1 MGAQLSLEYMRVSL
15 STLQSGGTT
24 TKSMILVT
32 QCPSMLALGACA
44 AMARSIVVSTGGKK
58 PSLQSI
64 CSWLEFFLEVA
75 AERQGALHLG
85 YPCPLLTY
93 LGVVLWGIL
102 NFLPWGLMVIPCK
115 WLVER
120 YFGPDPIVAQKAS
133 LSRVSRDLKQ
143 SERGRSELAEAPQR
157 ANEFF
162 ANMEISS
169 LWWRVRAVRGT
180 HQLLRRLQLPM
191 NVTETPSSCWDTAQD
206 QLDEMLLQLAARRG
220 EDLKALLQE
229 EDGSVNEQCLIQIF
243 DSATAAISVRR
254 NDMVRSAL
262 TQIAERSVED
272 LLLGITALHFP
283 LLQETELTSM
293 LGLRVQFMGEDAVD
307 MGGVRK
313 EFMDCFAEAL
323 TREEGTSPLS
333 LIERLC
339 LLSLGADSTWRPLP
353 CDEDER
359 GYLWALGRLLALAF
373 VYRCPCPLQL
383 SLLVFKCIL
392 GVPLRPGDVRQLDPD
407 FWTHR
412 VKPILQPGGAEERQ
426 RQLSSWGMDQL
437 TFTSA
442 DGSRELKPDGATLP
456 VTEQNKE
463 EYAQLLCEDFLIGP
477 IRPEIGCLIMG
488 FHELVPED
496 LLSASN
502 LDAEQLR
509 MLICGSNELDVD
521 EWEQYAVTEGPPQV
535 IGWFFDWLRK
545 QSAVAR
551 SKMLAFVTGSS
562 VLPCGWQGLRDPQ
575 GRFLP
580 FRVQVEGNATA
591 LPSAHTCTNLLVLP
605 PVLERWELESRLA
618 KVLEFAGREML
629 LA

>member
-1 MGAQLSLEYMRVSL
+1 MLQDMKNAGDIRLTCSAQVFR
-15 STLQSGGTT
+15 
-24 TKSMILVT
+24 
-32 QCPSMLALGACA
+32 CPSMLGLGACA
-44 AMARSIVVSTGGKK
+44 AAARSVVVSTGGRR
-58 PSLQSI
+58 PGLQSI

-85 YPCPLLTY
+85 YHCPLGSY

-115 WLVER
+115 RLVEHI
-120 YFGPDPIVAQKAS
+120 FGPDPIVAQKAA
-133 LSRVSRDLKQ
+133 LCRVSRDLMQ

-157 ANEFF
+157 AHEFF
-162 ANMEISS
+162 ASMEISS
-169 LWWRVRAVRGT
+169 LWWRVRAIRGT

-191 NVTETPSSCWDTAQD
+191 REALAEPPCSGWDAAQD
-206 QLDEMLLQLAARRG
+206 QLDELLLQLAARRG

-229 EDGSVNEQCLIQIF
+229 EDGTVNEQCVVQVF
-243 DSATAAISVRR
+243 DSATALVTVRR

-262 TQIAERSVED
+262 TQIAERSVDD

-283 LLQETELTSM
+283 GLQETELTNM

-323 TREEGTSPLS
+323 TKEEGGSPLS
-333 LIERLC
+333 LVEPLN
-339 LLSLGADSTWRPLP
+339 LLGLGADSTWRPLA

-373 VYRCPCPLQL
+373 LYRCPCPIQL

-392 GVPLRPGDVRQLDPD
+392 GVPLRPGDVRQLDVD
-407 FWTHR
+407 FWNHR
-412 VKPILQPGGAEERQ
+412 VRPILKPGGVEERQ
-426 RQLSSWGMDQL
+426 TSLKHWGMDPL

-442 DGSRELKPDGATLP
+442 DGRELMPDGHTTL

-463 EYAQLLCEDFLIGP
+463 DYAQLLCEDFLIGS
-477 IRPEIGCLIMG
+477 IRPEISCLMLG

-496 LLSASN
+496 LLSASS

-509 MLICGSNELDVD
+509 MLICGTNELDVD
-521 EWEQYAVTEGPPQV
+521 EWEENAITEGSPEV
-535 IGWFFDWLRK
+535 VGWFFDWLRK
-545 QSAVAR
+545 QSALAR

-575 GRFLP
+575 GRYLP
-580 FRVQVEGNATA
+580 FRVQVEGNPSA

-605 PVLERWELESRLA
+605 PVGERFQLESKLA